1 MENTVKI
8 LGVSD
13 ETHCECCGRT
23 NLKKTIK
30 LSLNGRMVF
39 YGETC
44 ALRAIGVKAS
54 KKSKESDLMKEART
68 IQKLRECLEKGM
80 EPEKA
85 CAEAFQVC
93 GMILSYWQ
101 GQYRIQE
108 YDRKKGAIHKP
119 IEL

>member
-1 MENTVKI
+1 MENSVKI

-13 ETHCECCGRT
+13 ESHCECCGRT
-23 NLKKTIK
+23 NLRKTIK
-30 LSLNGRMVF
+30 LSINGSLVF

-44 ALRAIGVKAS
+44 ALRAMGIKAT
-54 KKSKESDLMKEART
+54 KKSTDLMKEART
-68 IQKLRECLEKGM
+68 IQKLRECLDKGM
-80 EPEKA
+80 DPEKA
-85 CAEAFQVC
+85 CNEAFQVC

-108 YDRKKGAIHKP
+108 YSSKKGAIHRS